1 MANDNTKKEDID
13 IFIANHI
20 YPDPVQI
27 FNSKFKTREEIK
39 NDCFIVL
46 DTNALLLPYTISKAT
61 LEGIKNTYTKLISEK
76 RLIVPGQVA
85 REFAK
90 NRAKKLGELYQNIS
104 DRRDSIRL
112 PMQDNFYPLL
122 ENLDIYKQAKEL
134 ENDLHKIRKQY
145 SKKVT
150 EILDHIKQW
159 NWNDPVSSLYSDLFS
174 QEVILDIELKE
185 SKKEKIKADL
195 KRRDVHKIAPG
206 YKDSSKT
213 DQGIGDLLIWQT
225 ILEIG
230 EIHKKSVIFVSGEEK
245 PDWWHRTND
254 QRLYPRYELV
264 EEFRRNSEGQSFYM
278 INLADLLEL
287 YGATEEVVEEVKQE
301 EKRASNV
308 NVHHN
313 TNFEQTT
320 GQLKDSGYKSLIAV
334 YKWLNTQNE
343 YQEIFLESEE
353 FLDIIAISNKGYRVG
368 VGVEVVNYS
377 GFPYSL
383 IVQHYL
389 ENYFPRLHSEN
400 IQKLMIFFVSDNKE
414 NLLSLRKTI
423 LGYELNIS
431 SNISIIGGC
440 LDSDGK
446 FQPRIQ
452 FGS

>member
-13 IFIANHI
+13 IFIANDI

-46 DTNALLLPYTISKAT
+46 DTNVLLLPYTTSEAT
-61 LEGIKNTYTKLISEK
+61 LEGIKNTYTKLIVEK

-90 NRAKKLGELYQNIS
+90 NRATKLSELYQNIS
-104 DRRDSIRL
+104 TRRDSITL
-112 PMQDNFYPLL
+112 TTQDDFYPLL

-134 ENDLHKIRKQY
+134 ETELHKIRKQY
-145 SKKVT
+145 NKKVR

-174 QEVILDIELKE
+174 QEVILDIELNE
-185 SKKEKIKADL
+185 VKKEKIKTDL

-245 PDWWHRTND
+245 ADWWHRTND

-264 EEFRRNSEGQSFYM
+264 EEFRRNSDGQSFYM
-278 INLADLLEL
+278 INLADLLKL

-301 EKRASNV
+301 EERAS
-308 NVHHN
+308 HL
-313 TNFEQTT
+313 NFEQVEK
-320 GQLKDSGYKSLIAV
+320 GQVKDIGYNSLLAV
-334 YKWLNTQNE
+334 YEWLNNQKE
-343 YQEIFLESEE
+343 YQEVSLEPQRFLN
-353 FLDIIAISNKGYRVG
+353 IIAISDKGDRI
-368 VGVEVVNYS
+368 GVEVKVVRDS
-377 GFPYSL
+377 RFPYHLVVKDYIEDFSM
-383 IVQHYL
+383 
-389 ENYFPRLHSEN
+389 LHKEN
-400 IQKLMIFFVSDNKE
+400 IQKMILFFVSLNKG
-414 NLLSLRKTI
+414 NILSLPRKI
-423 LGYELNIS
+423 LASKLDVP
-431 SNISIIGGC
+431 SNFLIIGGY

-446 FQPRIQ
+446 FQPLVKFRN
-452 FGS
+452 

>member
-13 IFIANHI
+13 IFIANDI

-46 DTNALLLPYTISKAT
+46 DTNVLLLPYTTSEAT
-61 LEGIKNTYTKLISEK
+61 LEGIKNTYTKLIVEK

-90 NRAKKLGELYQNIS
+90 NRATKLSELYQNIS
-104 DRRDSIRL
+104 TRRDSIKL
-112 PMQDNFYPLL
+112 TTQDDFYPLL

-134 ENDLHKIRKQY
+134 ENELHKIRKQY
-145 SKKVT
+145 NKKVR

-185 SKKEKIKADL
+185 IKKEKIKADL

-278 INLADLLEL
+278 INLADLLKL

-301 EKRASNV
+301 EERAS
-308 NVHHN
+308 HL
-313 TNFEQTT
+313 NFEQVE
-320 GQLKDSGYKSLIAV
+320 GQVRDIGYKSLLAV
-334 YKWLNTQNE
+334 CEWLNNQNE
-343 YQEIFLESEE
+343 YQEIHLQSHRY
-353 FLDIIAISNKGYRVG
+353 LDMIAISDEGDRI
-368 VGVEVVNYS
+368 GVEVKEVRDNR
-377 GFPYSL
+377 FPYPL
-383 IVQHYL
+383 VVKNYI
-389 ENYFPRLHSEN
+389 ENFSMLHQEN
-400 IQKLMIFFVSDNKE
+400 FQKMILFFVSRNKG
-414 NLLSLRKTI
+414 NI
-423 LGYELNIS
+423 LILPNKIIRS
-431 SNISIIGGC
+431 KLDVPSNFSIIGGH

-446 FQPRIQ
+446 FEPLVK
-452 FGS
+452 FGN

>member
-13 IFIANHI
+13 IFIANDI

-46 DTNALLLPYTISKAT
+46 DTNVLLLPYTTSEAT
-61 LEGIKNTYTKLISEK
+61 LEGIKNTYTKLILEK

-90 NRAKKLGELYQNIS
+90 NRATKLSELYQNIS
-104 DRRDSIRL
+104 TRRDSIQL
-112 PMQDNFYPLL
+112 TTQDDFYPLL
-122 ENLDIYKQAKEL
+122 ENLDIYKQAKDL
-134 ENDLHKIRKQY
+134 ENELHKIRKKY
-145 SKKVT
+145 NKKVR

-185 SKKEKIKADL
+185 IKKEKIKDDL

-245 PDWWHRTND
+245 PDWWHRTKD

-278 INLADLLEL
+278 INLADLLKL

-301 EKRASNV
+301 EERASNV
-308 NVHHN
+308 NVQN

-320 GQLKDSGYKSLIAV
+320 GQVKVKGYQALRAV
-334 YKWLNTQNE
+334 SKWLNNQNE
-343 YQEIFLESEE
+343 YQKIFLEAGE

-377 GFPYSL
+377 RFPYPL
-383 IVQHYL
+383 VVKHYVT
-389 ENYFPRLHSEN
+389 NCFPLHPAN
-400 IQKLMIFFVSDNKE
+400 IQKLMLFFVSDNEE
-414 NLLSLRKTI
+414 NILSLRKTI
-423 LGYELNIS
+423 LDYELNIS

-446 FQPRIQ
+446 FQPIIK